1 MENELKMK
9 ITPGTIKIRELID
22 GFEDNEEEGV
32 VGYGGMLNI
41 RPQYQREFVYSP
53 KQQEEVINSIFKGFP
68 LNVMYWVKNSDGLYE
83 LLDGQQRTLSICSY
97 AEGEF
102 YVSLNGTPRAYH
114 NLTDS
119 QRETFLN
126 YPLQVYVCENGTDDE
141 KLDWFEIINIAG
153 EKLTKQ
159 ELRNAAFPGA
169 WLSSAKRR
177 FSKTGCVAYKLGQDY
192 MQGNPIRQE
201 YLEKVL
207 YWLTSCGSDKDIKE
221 YMAAHQKDANADA
234 EWQYFQTV
242 IAWVKML
249 FPKKRKEMK
258 GLEWGDLYNRFNGTK
273 QYLASDLE
281 SRIKTLMMDDDVT
294 NKRGIYEYVLSGN
307 ERKLNIRAFSDNMKR
322 AAYERQNGICC
333 KCANR
338 FELEQMEADHITP
351 WSQGGKTNADN
362 CQMLCRECNRRKSDN

>member
-9 ITPGTIKIRELID
+9 ITPKTIKIRELID

-32 VGYGGMLNI
+32 VGYGGNLNI

-53 KQQEEVINSIFKGFP
+53 RQQEEVINSIFKGFP
-68 LNVMYWVKNSDGLYE
+68 LNVMYWIKNSDGLYE

-102 YVSLNGTPRAYH
+102 YVTLNGTPRAFH
-114 NLTDS
+114 NLTDT

-153 EKLTKQ
+153 EKLTRQ

-207 YWLTSCGSDKDIKE
+207 YWLTDCGTDKDIKE

-234 EWQYFQTV
+234 EWQYFQMV

-258 GLEWGDLYNRFNGTK
+258 GIEWGNLYNHFKNN

-281 SRIKTLMMDDDVT
+281 VRIKSLMMDDDVT
-294 NKRGIYEYVLSGN
+294 NKSGIYEYVLSGN
-307 ERKLNIRAFSDNMKR
+307 EIKLNIRAFSENMKR
-322 AAYERQNGICC
+322 EAYEIQNGICC
-333 KCANR
+333 KCGNH
-338 FELEQMEADHITP
+338 FEIEQMEADHITP
-351 WSQGGKTNADN
+351 WSQGGKTSAEN
-362 CQMLCRECNRRKSDN
+362 CQMLCRECNRRKSDH